1 MSQKKII
8 AVLGATGSQ
17 GGGLARAILAD
28 PDGPFAVRALTR
40 SAQSDSARALAAA
53 GAEVVEADLFDESSL
68 RRAFDGAYGAF
79 VVTNYWAERTPEEE
93 AAQSR
98 AEMELAQAQA
108 AANAAKDA
116 GLAHV
121 IWSTLEDTREHFGD
135 DDRVPTVDGGY
146 KVPHF
151 DAKGEANEL
160 FIRLG
165 VPTTFLQ
172 TAFFFEGFTTGMGPA
187 RVQDGKLILTLPMA
201 DKPMS
206 SIAVEDIGKT
216 ALGIFKRGED
226 FIGKTVSIAGEHL
239 TGNEYAAALTE
250 ALVSR
255 SSTGRT
261 AGTSSESSRRR
272 SRWSW
277 PTCSSSTPRTPTA
290 SPATATSTWSAS
302 STRTY
307 SPSRPG
313 SPSTSRRSRGV
324 RGQRA
329 RATADCPLRM
339 RARRRASRSPGS
351 IHMTRRSLVPAWLAG
366 QDLLVSLVRALLL
379 GGNPLCQ
386 GLVESARKASSASE
400 RLSWRWSAPIRSR
413 RS

>member
-135 DDRVPTVDGGY
+135 DDRVPTVDGRY

-187 RVQDGKLILTLPMA
+187 RGEDGKLILTLPMA

-206 SIAVEDIGKT
+206 GIAVEDIGKT
-216 ALGIFKRGED
+216 AYGIFKAGSQY
-226 FIGKTVSIAGEHL
+226 IGKTVGIAGEFISVEEMGQKLSKHL
-239 TGNEYAAALTE
+239 GIGPVKYNAVDANVYRSFGFPGADEMGNMFQVYRDFEQPFNANRNIDVARQLNPALMNFDQWVAA
-250 ALVSR
+250 
-255 SSTGRT
+255 
-261 AGTSSESSRRR
+261 
-272 SRWSW
+272 
-277 PTCSSSTPRTPTA
+277 
-290 SPATATSTWSAS
+290 
-302 STRTY
+302 
-307 SPSRPG
+307 
-313 SPSTSRRSRGV
+313 
-324 RGQRA
+324 
-329 RATADCPLRM
+329 
-339 RARRRASRSPGS
+339 
-351 IHMTRRSLVPAWLAG
+351 
-366 QDLLVSLVRALLL
+366 
-379 GGNPLCQ
+379 N
-386 GLVESARKASSASE
+386 KAKI
-400 RLSWRWSAPIRSR
+400 PV
-413 RS
+413 